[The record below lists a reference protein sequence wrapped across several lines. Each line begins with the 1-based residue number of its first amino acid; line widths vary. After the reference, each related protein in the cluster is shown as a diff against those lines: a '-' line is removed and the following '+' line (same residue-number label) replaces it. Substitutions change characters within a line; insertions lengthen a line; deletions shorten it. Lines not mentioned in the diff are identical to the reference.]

1 MKQAVFLQPR
11 YCGAVV
17 YILWTW
23 KSNTLYL
30 LCVYIAL
37 SYSMQKACAVL
48 YNHVQCLK
56 YSEAVCIIQ
65 EGCTANGV
73 KKEIG

>member
-1 MKQAVFLQPR
+1 
-11 YCGAVV
+11 
-17 YILWTW
+17 
-23 KSNTLYL
+23 
-30 LCVYIAL
+30 
-37 SYSMQKACAVL
+37 MQKACAVL

-73 KKEIG
+73 KKEIGWVKIRMFIW